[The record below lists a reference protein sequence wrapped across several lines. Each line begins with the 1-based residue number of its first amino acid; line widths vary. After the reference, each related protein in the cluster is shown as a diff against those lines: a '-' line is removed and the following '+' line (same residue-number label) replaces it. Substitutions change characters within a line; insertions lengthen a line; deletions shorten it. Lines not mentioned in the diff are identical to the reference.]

1 MLCVRRIMS
10 GHARGC
16 IGWEEGW
23 SQLQGAR
30 GAAVARG
37 ATPPHREKNFVRP
50 RSDET
55 VLVPVFLICVKRQSR
70 SDELVLVKNFLL
82 PPARPAFRSFSN
94 HPLLIRV
101 KFF

>member
-10 GHARGC
+10 DHARGC

-30 GAAVARG
+30 SAAVARG
-37 ATPPHREKNFVRP
+37 GNATPHREKNFVRT

-55 VLVPVFLICVKRQSR
+55 VMVPVFLICVKRHSQEVTNS
-70 SDELVLVKNFLL
+70 S
-82 PPARPAFRSFSN
+82 A
-94 HPLLIRV
+94 
-101 KFF
+101 